1 MALLLMKRGFFSL
14 CFLVTWCLSG
24 KDDDIQNCRPA
35 GALVFSALAFLPN
48 YPPLR
53 GLPLWGAK
61 IHPFVWLTTCH
72 ENTRNGT
79 KGSAEAECR

>member
-1 MALLLMKRGFFSL
+1 MKRGFFYL

-24 KDDDIQNCRPA
+24 KDDDIQNCRPD
-35 GALVFSALAFLPN
+35 GAFGLIVLDVSTKLS
-48 YPPLR
+48 PLR